1 MLWDIISQ
9 RFFISKCIVVVLNGL
24 KFKETEYSF
33 ARRITTLE
41 KSILSYENVL
51 MLIDLQR
58 EKSITFH
65 KQHKV
70 RKKAYQNQYFYI
82 LSTIHIIVL
91 TFIGLRSYSWDCI
104 SSIENVFRLR
114 VKGKKFFCDFLQL
127 IFSIFTI
134 SIGECRT

>member
-51 MLIDLQR
+51 MLIDL
-58 EKSITFH
+58 
-65 KQHKV
+65 
-70 RKKAYQNQYFYI
+70 
-82 LSTIHIIVL
+82 
-91 TFIGLRSYSWDCI
+91 
-104 SSIENVFRLR
+104 
-114 VKGKKFFCDFLQL
+114 
-127 IFSIFTI
+127 
-134 SIGECRT
+134 